1 MKETP
6 MLNQTT
12 HMTCGIILWKRLRE
26 DQCECQ
32 RQLVRTY
39 ETSFVRHRQSE
50 TDGVLASNGM

>member
-1 MKETP
+1 

-12 HMTCGIILWKRLRE
+12 HMTSGIILWKLLRE

-32 RQLVRTY
+32 RQLVRTS
-39 ETSFVRHRQSE
+39 ETSFVRRRQSE